1 MPPSA
6 VLDASVLVS
15 AFLFPESVP
24 GRVLKLADRGMFAL
38 HLSPL
43 LLVETRRSLLNVR
56 LRDAYGH
63 SEEDAIAWC
72 AELQEIG
79 SMIVVPLPDIGP
91 VCRDPDDDHVLAAA
105 LAAKTDTVVTGDKDL
120 LALGQYRNV
129 RILTARVFLT
139 ELVPDDATRPVKS

>member
-1 MPPSA
+1 MLPSA

-38 HLSPL
+38 HLSPV

-63 SEEDAIAWC
+63 SEEDTIAWC

-79 SMIVVPLPDIGP
+79 SLIVVPLPEIDP
-91 VCRDPDDDHVLAAA
+91 VCRDHDDDHVLAAA
-105 LAAKTDTVVTGDKDL
+105 LAAKASTIVTGDKDL
-120 LALGQYRNV
+120 LALGQYRTV
-129 RILTARVFLT
+129 RIVTPRAFLT
-139 ELVPDDATRPVKS
+139 ELAPDSKS